1 MCGRYS
7 LTRKPGFQ
15 VGNALVSPGAFEPR
29 EQIAPTQRVLVFRN
43 EDGIVVSRDFRWGIT
58 PEWAKPADASRKI
71 INIRAE
77 SVTEKF
83 RNQLAHQRCLIPA
96 DGFYEWQK
104 MGRHKQPAWFRL
116 ANEEP
121 FFFAGIYDEH
131 RDQECAI
138 LTTTPN
144 SLVRKIHDRMPVILI
159 QSEAS
164 DWLTEPSA
172 IKVCELLRPYPAQ
185 AMKMEY
191 IGNQVQYEL
200 ELGDR

>member
-7 LTRKPGFQ
+7 LTRKPAFQ
-15 VGNALVSPGAFEPR
+15 VGKALVSPGPFEPR
-29 EQIAPTQRVLVFRN
+29 EQIAPTQRVLIFRN
-43 EDGIVVSRDFRWGIT
+43 EANCAVARNFRWGIT
-58 PEWAKPADASRKI
+58 PEWAKPADTSRKI

-116 ANEEP
+116 ASEEP
-121 FFFAGIYDEH
+121 FFFAGIYEED

-138 LTTTPN
+138 LTTSPN
-144 SLVRKIHDRMPVILI
+144 PLVSKIHDRMPVILGE
-159 QSEAS
+159 QSAEI
-164 DWLTEPSA
+164 WLNEPSA
-172 IKVCELLRPYPAQ
+172 LSACELLRPYPAE
-185 AMKMEY
+185 AMKMDY
-191 IGNQVQYEL
+191 IGSQVQFEL
-200 ELGDR
+200 NLGF